1 MGVLSLRPD
10 GLQGRGGMAETVAGA
25 DIAVGAPGAGASQT
39 GRGMVEIELCAAAG
53 PG

>member
-10 GLQGRGGMAETVAGA
+10 GLQGRGGMAEAVMGA
-25 DIAVGAPGAGASQT
+25 DIAVGALDAGASQT
-39 GRGMVEIELCAAAG
+39 GRGMVEIELRDAAG

>member
-10 GLQGRGGMAETVAGA
+10 GLQGRGGMAEAGAGA

-39 GRGMVEIELCAAAG
+39 GRGMVEIELRDTAG